1 MAGCRPEGT
10 VVDPFNGAGTTGLVA
25 VSNGRNYVGIELNP
39 EYVELTRQRLGLMA
53 HMIDF
58 VDPVGA
64 GR

>member
-1 MAGCRPEGT
+1 
-10 VVDPFNGAGTTGLVA
+10 
-25 VSNGRNYVGIELNP
+25 VGIELNP

-58 VDPVGA
+58 VDPVAA